1 MPCVKLDGIFA
12 TTFAISDKSMFCEVF
27 RTNDIDVIVERPLHF
42 DCELSSKVSPKHA
55 EKFSIYFKE
64 KLQLLVN
71 CVIMLST
78 RCDIKMQQLFV
89 LVLLFLLLF
98 AFIYLTDIN
107 LLIKL

>member
-1 MPCVKLDGIFA
+1 
-12 TTFAISDKSMFCEVF
+12 
-27 RTNDIDVIVERPLHF
+27 
-42 DCELSSKVSPKHA
+42 
-55 EKFSIYFKE
+55 
-64 KLQLLVN
+64 
-71 CVIMLST
+71 MLST